1 MTLTIGDR
9 LLAAGNTDVGCVR
22 TLNEDNYFVDDKLG
36 LLIIADGMGGHSA
49 GEVASAQVIASV
61 RESLKKSIKSASK
74 ETILAAQ
81 QSMGDGGNVDDE
93 ATLDDI
99 PNPVVAMLRD
109 ASNAANTAINN
120 INREHQHGEG
130 TGMGSTLVGLW
141 LPSFSEVPVAFHVG
155 DSRLYHYSKNGL
167 TQVTQDHSMY
177 QRWVNLGS
185 KGPAPAQNILLQA
198 VGPSEH
204 ITPDINFKEME
215 KGDVVL
221 LCSDGLTGMV
231 STKAIEKVLATAN
244 EYNLDSVVDLLIE
257 LARNGGGKDNISV
270 IVGCFVK

>member
-1 MTLTIGDR
+1 MILTIGDR

-22 TLNEDNYFVDDKLG
+22 TLNEDSLFIDDKLG

-61 RESLKKSIKSASK
+61 RQSLKEAIKTPPQEGLVASDLD
-74 ETILAAQ
+74 EEFQ
-81 QSMGDGGNVDDE
+81 GDDE
-93 ATLDDI
+93 ATMDDI
-99 PNPVVAMLRD
+99 PNPIVTMLRE
-109 ASNAANTAINN
+109 AANSANTAIYSKNQEN
-120 INREHQHGEG
+120 DCDEG
-130 TGMGSTLVGLW
+130 TGMGSTMVGLW
-141 LPSFSEVPVAFHVG
+141 VPSFSEVPVAFHVG
-155 DSRLYHYSKNGL
+155 DSRLYHYNKNGL

-185 KGPAPAQNILLQA
+185 KGTAPAQNILLQA

-204 ITPDINFKEME
+204 ITPDISFEEME

-231 STKAIEKVLATAN
+231 AISAIEEVLAKAKKN
-244 EYNLDSVVDLLIE
+244 NLDEIVEKLIE
-257 LARNGGGKDNISV
+257 MARDGGGKDNISV
-270 IVGCFVK
+270 IVGRFIK